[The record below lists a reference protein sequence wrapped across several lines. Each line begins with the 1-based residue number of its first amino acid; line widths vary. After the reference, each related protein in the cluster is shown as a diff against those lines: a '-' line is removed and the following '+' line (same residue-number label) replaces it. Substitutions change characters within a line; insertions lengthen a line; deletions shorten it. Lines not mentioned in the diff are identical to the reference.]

1 MKMNRTR
8 LNVAIATLFT
18 AGSALSAAALAQQD
32 AAPATT
38 DDSAAVAKKPARSD
52 QIQSVVVTAQ
62 KRKEDVNKVPISV
75 SVVSGEDLAAKHIA
89 GLEDVTRSVP
99 NISFSGG
106 TQGNGPG
113 LSNIEMRGI
122 SSSAG
127 SGTVGIYMDDVSMT
141 TRNLYSL
148 GSPEPKFFD
157 VDRIEV
163 LRGPQ
168 GTLYGASSMGGTLK
182 VIMNQPDLTHSTNFE
197 TAELSSTSK
206 GGINYTVNS
215 VLNVPLVPGE
225 MALRIGL
232 ESSHTSGFIT
242 QVNPDTLAT
251 VRTKTNK
258 EDDAVLRMA
267 LKWVVNRNLTLT
279 PSVFYQQIKTADLGT
294 EYPASQTTGAP
305 LPPYTISKPFLE
317 PGNDKLLVPSLTVN
331 YDLGGA
337 DLISVTSYYKRT
349 FDRLQDGTQANS
361 AFIGSSF
368 IQPGAPDGLA
378 AALTVMPGY
387 VYLNNDVRQFSQEF
401 RLASKSYDPKT
412 GNNALTWLGGA
423 YFSNLHTTVN
433 DNEPIPGINALFAS
447 YGVRTDDPAI
457 VSGTFPGAFANDSAY
472 FSARHYRTTQKAL
485 FGEVSYHFTPDLSAT
500 AGLRDLYAT
509 DSLAR
514 EGSNYFTAVAGPTIQ
529 LPHPVDTHALTPKFA
544 MSWNVGPNDMV
555 YANAAKGFRLG
566 SQNRDIPLS
575 LCGAEL
581 AGMGLSQ
588 APASFGPDSL
598 WSYEVGNKSR
608 FLNNRL
614 SINASAFYITWNNI
628 QVDRALNCTFDY
640 ETNAGKARSTG
651 IELEVKGK
659 PTRDLTLGM
668 SAGYTDAY
676 LIDANQALGSL
687 PGQKVPGVP
696 KFNATLDG
704 EYRYTITDTTDGF
717 ARLAA
722 HWIGSSYGTPHV
734 GDSDYTRPAYATV
747 DASVGANFER
757 WQLSL
762 FAKNLA
768 NNNKV
773 IQRPSVQFFE
783 ENYRLPPRTI
793 GVNVSGSL

>member
-1 MKMNRTR
+1 MKMKRTQ
-8 LNVAIATLFT
+8 LNVAIATLF
-18 AGSALSAAALAQQD
+18 SASSAFSAMAWAQQD
-32 AAPATT
+32 AAPATP
-38 DDSAAVAKKPARSD
+38 DESAAIAKKPVRSD
-52 QIQSVVVTAQ
+52 QIQSVLVTAQ

-75 SVVSGEDLAAKHIA
+75 SVVGGEDLAAKHIA
-89 GLEDVTRSVP
+89 GLEDVTRNVP

-122 SSSAG
+122 ASSAG

-182 VIMNQPDLTHSTNFE
+182 IIMNQPDLTRTTNYE
-197 TAELSSTSK
+197 TAEVSSTSK
-206 GGINYTVNS
+206 GGINNTVSS
-215 VLNVPLVPGE
+215 VLNVPLVPGQ

-232 ESSHTSGFIT
+232 ESSHTSGYIT
-242 QVNPDTLAT
+242 QVDPNTQATLH
-251 VRTKTNK
+251 TKTNK
-258 EDDAVLRMA
+258 EDDAVLRVA
-267 LKWVVNRNLTLT
+267 LKWVVNKDLTLT

-305 LPPYTISKPFLE
+305 LPPFTISKPFLE
-317 PGNDKLLVPSLTVN
+317 PGNDKLLVPSLTAN
-331 YDLGGA
+331 YDLGNA
-337 DLISVTSYYKRT
+337 DLISVTSYYKRN
-349 FDRLQDGTQANS
+349 FKRLQDGTQANS
-361 AFIGSSF
+361 AYIGGSL
-368 IQPGAPDGLA
+368 ILPGAPAGLA
-378 AALTVMPGY
+378 DALAAMPGY

-401 RLASKSYDPKT
+401 RLASKSYDAKS
-412 GNNALTWLGGA
+412 GRNALTWLGGA
-423 YFSNLHTTVN
+423 YFSNLRTTVN
-433 DNEPIPGINALFAS
+433 DYEPIPGINALFTS
-447 YGVRTDDPAI
+447 YGVRADDPSI
-457 VSGTFPGAFANDSAY
+457 VAGSFPGAFANDSAY
-472 FSARHYRTTQKAL
+472 FTARHYLTTQKAL
-485 FGEVSYHFTPDLSAT
+485 FGEVSYHFSPDLSVT
-500 AGLRDLYAT
+500 AGLRDLYAS

-514 EGSNYFTAVAGPTIQ
+514 EGSNYFTAVAAPTIQ

-544 MSWNVGPNDMV
+544 ASWNIDSSNML

-566 SQNRDIPLS
+566 SQNRNIPLS

-598 WSYEVGNKSR
+598 WSYEVGDKSR

-614 SINASAFYITWNNI
+614 AVNVSAFYIDWNNI

-651 IELEVKGK
+651 IELEVRGK
-659 PTRDLTLGM
+659 PTRDLTLGL

-676 LIDANQALGSL
+676 LVDANQALGSL

-696 KFNATLDG
+696 KFNATIDAD
-704 EYRYTITDTTDGF
+704 YRYAITNSTDGF
-717 ARLAA
+717 ARITA
-722 HWIGSSYGTPHV
+722 HWTGSSYGTPHI

-747 DASVGANFER
+747 DASIGANFTN

-783 ENYRLPPRTI
+783 ENYRLVPRTI
-793 GVNVSGSL
+793 GLNVSGSL

>member
-1 MKMNRTR
+1 MKMKRTQ
-8 LNVAIATLFT
+8 LNVAIATLF
-18 AGSALSAAALAQQD
+18 SASSAFSAMAWAQQD
-32 AAPATT
+32 AAPATP
-38 DDSAAVAKKPARSD
+38 DESAAIAKKPVRSD
-52 QIQSVVVTAQ
+52 QIQSVLVTAQ

-75 SVVSGEDLAAKHIA
+75 SVVGGEDLAAKHIA
-89 GLEDVTRSVP
+89 GLEDVTRNVP

-122 SSSAG
+122 ASSAG

-182 VIMNQPDLTHSTNFE
+182 IIMNQPDLTRTTNYE
-197 TAELSSTSK
+197 TAEVSSTSK
-206 GGINYTVNS
+206 GGINNTVSS
-215 VLNVPLVPGE
+215 VLNVPLVPGQ

-232 ESSHTSGFIT
+232 ESSHTSGYIT
-242 QVNPDTLAT
+242 QVDPNTQATLH
-251 VRTKTNK
+251 TKTNK
-258 EDDAVLRMA
+258 EDDAVLRVA
-267 LKWVVNRNLTLT
+267 LKWVVNKDLTLT

-305 LPPYTISKPFLE
+305 LPPFTISKPFLE
-317 PGNDKLLVPSLTVN
+317 PGNDKLLVPSLTAN
-331 YDLGGA
+331 YDLGNA
-337 DLISVTSYYKRT
+337 DLISVTSYYKRN
-349 FDRLQDGTQANS
+349 FKRLQDGTQANS
-361 AFIGSSF
+361 AYIGGSL
-368 IQPGAPDGLA
+368 ILPGAPAGLA
-378 AALTVMPGY
+378 DALAAMPGY

-401 RLASKSYDPKT
+401 RLASKSYDAKS
-412 GNNALTWLGGA
+412 GRNALTWLGGA
-423 YFSNLHTTVN
+423 YFSNLRTTVN
-433 DNEPIPGINALFAS
+433 DYEPIPGINALFTS
-447 YGVRTDDPAI
+447 YGVHADDPSI
-457 VSGTFPGAFANDSAY
+457 VAGSFPGAFANDSAY
-472 FSARHYRTTQKAL
+472 FTARHYLTTQKAL
-485 FGEVSYHFTPDLSAT
+485 FGEVSYHFSPDLSVT
-500 AGLRDLYAT
+500 AGLRDLYAS

-514 EGSNYFTAVAGPTIQ
+514 EGSNYFTAVAAPTIQ

-544 MSWNVGPNDMV
+544 ASWNIDSSNML

-566 SQNRDIPLS
+566 SQNRNIPLS

-598 WSYEVGNKSR
+598 WSYEVGDKSR

-614 SINASAFYITWNNI
+614 AVNVSAFYIDWNNI

-651 IELEVKGK
+651 IELEVRGK
-659 PTRDLTLGM
+659 PTRDLTLGL

-676 LIDANQALGSL
+676 LVDANQALGSL

-696 KFNATLDG
+696 KFNATIDAD
-704 EYRYTITDTTDGF
+704 YRYAITNSTDGF
-717 ARLAA
+717 ARITA
-722 HWIGSSYGTPHV
+722 HWTGSSYGTPHI

-747 DASVGANFER
+747 DASIGANFTN

-783 ENYRLPPRTI
+783 ENYRLVPRTI
-793 GVNVSGSL
+793 GLNVSGSL